1 MITLQL
7 GYLLFQRLS
16 EEALINGRPSRRVC
30 CISRGIVNRDE
41 GWEGLLIKSKVFSTK
56 IVLNT
61 TLEEYVIF

>member
-1 MITLQL
+1 MITLQV

-30 CISRGIVNRDE
+30 CISGGIVNRDE
-41 GWEGLLIKSKVFSTK
+41 GWEGLLKSKVFSTK

>member
-1 MITLQL
+1 MITLQV

-41 GWEGLLIKSKVFSTK
+41 GWEELLKSKVFSTK